1 MNMACMNTSD
11 DCDALLVEHL
21 PVPRPSLRVA
31 VVTETYP
38 PEVNGVAVTLQQLVL
53 RLQASN
59 HQIQLIR
66 PRQPLD
72 HKDHSTCNDEL
83 LVRGLE
89 IPRYPQL
96 RLGMPIKRA
105 LVAHWTRQRPDL
117 VHVATEGPLGWSA
130 VQAARK
136 LRLPLST
143 DFRTNFHAYSQ
154 HYGIGWLRKPIAAY
168 LRRFHNL
175 ADCTMVPSS
184 DLLQD
189 LCAQGFERLLV
200 VARGLDAS
208 RFSPVHRSEALRTEW
223 GVAPDQ
229 PVLLSVGRLAREKNL
244 DLLVR
249 TWQAMRAERAD
260 LKLVVVG
267 DGPSRNTLALACPDA
282 LLVGAKSG
290 DELARHYAS
299 ADVFVFPSVT
309 ETYGNVTPEALAS
322 GLAVIAFD
330 YAAAA
335 ELIRHGDNGLLAPRG
350 DEAAFLRNAV
360 ELARNP
366 SLLQHLRERGRATT
380 LTQDWGQIA
389 RQVESVWQQLLTV
402 RQPAAQ
408 P

>member
-1 MNMACMNTSD
+1 MNIFPMNTSD
-11 DCDALLVEHL
+11 VCDALLVEHL
-21 PVPRPSLRVA
+21 PVPQPSLRVA

-38 PEVNGVAVTLQQLVL
+38 PEVNGVAVTLQQLVQ

-66 PRQPLD
+66 PRQPLTD
-72 HKDHSTCNDEL
+72 KDRDASADEL

-105 LVAHWTRQRPDL
+105 LLAQWTLQRPDL

-168 LRRFHNL
+168 LRKFHNL

-189 LCAQGFERLLV
+189 LSAQGFERLMV
-200 VARGLDAS
+200 VARGVDAA
-208 RFSPVHRSEALRTEW
+208 RFSPVHRSEALRAQW
-223 GVAPDQ
+223 GVTPDQ

-244 DLLVR
+244 DLLAR
-249 TWQAMRAERAD
+249 SWNAMRAVRPD

-267 DGPSRNTLALACPDA
+267 DGPSRNALAQACPDA
-282 LLVGAKSG
+282 LMVGAQSG
-290 DELARHYAS
+290 DVLARHYAS
-299 ADVFVFPSVT
+299 ADLFVFPSVT

-322 GLAVIAFD
+322 GLAVLAFD

-350 DEAAFLRNAV
+350 DDAAFLGNAV
-360 ELARNP
+360 ELVSNP
-366 SLLQHLRERGRATT
+366 GLVRHLRERSRATT
-380 LTQDWGQIA
+380 LTQDWGQIV
-389 RQVESVWQQLLTV
+389 RQVEGVWHQMV
-402 RQPAAQ
+402 AARHPGVQ
-408 P
+408 A